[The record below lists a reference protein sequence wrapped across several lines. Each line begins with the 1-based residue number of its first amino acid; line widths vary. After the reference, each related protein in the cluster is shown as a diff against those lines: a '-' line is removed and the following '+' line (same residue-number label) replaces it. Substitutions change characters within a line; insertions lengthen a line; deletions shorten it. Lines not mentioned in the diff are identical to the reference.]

1 MGDEIKKLEC
11 EQAITMILEYLDKE
25 LPDHDHEAMDEHLE
39 TCRSCFS
46 RMEFEKMLK
55 GKVNALPIQKAPD
68 SLRDK
73 IKKVTGKF

>member
-1 MGDEIKKLEC
+1 MTETPEKLEC
-11 EQAITMILEYLDKE
+11 EQAIKMILEYLDKE
-25 LPDHDHEAMDEHLE
+25 LSGHEHEAMDAHLE

-46 RMEFEKMLK
+46 RLEFEKMLK
-55 GKVNALPIQKAPD
+55 GKMNALPIQKAPD